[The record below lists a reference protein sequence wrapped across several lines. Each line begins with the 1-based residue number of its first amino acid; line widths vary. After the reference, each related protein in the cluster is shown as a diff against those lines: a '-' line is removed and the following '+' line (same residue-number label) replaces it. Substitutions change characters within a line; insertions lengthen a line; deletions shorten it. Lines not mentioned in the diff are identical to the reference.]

1 MLRDV
6 CLYVSECEGSVTFE
20 GCLCMP
26 QCKGSQMLTDVCLC
40 QSVNVLDEEE
50 NADKQ
55 LRTSHGARWTRTPSE
70 RLTESIRAEA
80 ARYRQ
85 IIDNAVN
92 ADGIVRQRYAEHREG
107 FELLSRSDVS
117 VCVWGGGV
125 MSCLTIWQTSL
136 THC

>member
-1 MLRDV
+1 MTNGGGKCLIFTKNV
-6 CLYVSECEGSVTFE
+6 CVY
-20 GCLCMP
+20 
-26 QCKGSQMLTDVCLC
+26 
-40 QSVNVLDEEE
+40 QSVKVLDEEE

-92 ADGIVRQRYAEHREG
+92 ADGIVRQRYAQHREG

-117 VCVWGGGV
+117 VYVAHWCVKLY
-125 MSCLTIWQTSL
+125 SRS
-136 THC
+136 H

>member
-1 MLRDV
+1 MFDCV
-6 CLYVSECEGSVTFE
+6 Y
-20 GCLCMP
+20 
-26 QCKGSQMLTDVCLC
+26 
-40 QSVNVLDEEE
+40 QSTKVLDEEE

-55 LRTSHGARWTRTPSE
+55 LRASHGARWTRTPSE

-92 ADGIVRQRYAEHREG
+92 ADSIVRQRYAEHREG

-117 VCVWGGGV
+117 VHYALQPGV
-125 MSCLTIWQTSL
+125 YVMNVPISVFPLSCTRAQPCRS
-136 THC
+136 

>member
-1 MLRDV
+1 V
-6 CLYVSECEGSVTFE
+6 CV
-20 GCLCMP
+20 
-26 QCKGSQMLTDVCLC
+26 C
-40 QSVNVLDEEE
+40 QSVKVLDDEE

-85 IIDNAVN
+85 IIDNAVT
-92 ADGIVRQRYAEHREG
+92 ADGIVRQRYAQHRDG

-117 VCVWGGGV
+117 VCYSVVYWTLQHSSDNDCGEV
-125 MSCLTIWQTSL
+125 TSECGCWL
-136 THC
+136 VRVNWSR